1 MRNKKPRVVV
11 FFGGDSS
18 NHDLSQ
24 ETGHWVCNY
33 IPRSKY
39 QVTPV
44 HITTNGEWQVPMGGL
59 PQYGPVGDIMDN
71 LFAAVPATSPAQGM
85 ERLLRTP
92 PDVLMTVVRGQGG
105 DDGALHGLG
114 NMLSVPVVGSSLQS
128 CQQTSDKHVCA
139 QCTVDI
145 ISSPFSHRY
154 SKLDSIEDIKD
165 DVRESFMPP
174 LFVKPM
180 GQEGSFGVIA
190 VDSLDELG
198 LALKQAQQVGDVLVQ
213 ERVDGTEVSVSL
225 FDDRRGVLRV
235 LPPTIVIPK
244 KAQFYDHLAK
254 RRAGRVKLHTPITD
268 SNPLLDEV
276 EEIARDVYEELGCQG
291 LVSLDMIIGD
301 DSTQLLEVNTVPTF
315 TTLTPLRQQLKAAG
329 VRPNGLFD
337 SLIRR
342 SLEEG

>member
-11 FFGGDSS
+11 FFGGDSGS
-18 NHDLSQ
+18 HDLSV

-33 IPRSKY
+33 VPRSKY

-44 HITTNGEWQVPMGGL
+44 RVTPDGKWQVPLGGL
-59 PQYGPVGDIMDN
+59 PQYGPVGNIMNN
-71 LFAAVPATSPAQGM
+71 LFSAVPETSPTQGM
-85 ERLLRTP
+85 ERLLKTP
-92 PDVLMTVVRGQGG
+92 IDALMTVVRGQGG

-114 NMLSVPVVGSSLQS
+114 NMLSVPVVGSSLKS

-139 QCTVDI
+139 QSTADI
-145 ISSPFSHRY
+145 VSSPLSRRY
-154 SKLDSIEDIKD
+154 SKMDDIEDIKD
-165 DVRESFMPP
+165 DVREFFMPP
-174 LFVKPM
+174 LFVKPV

-198 LALKQAQQVGDVLVQ
+198 PALKAAQQTGDVLVQ
-213 ERVDGTEVSVSL
+213 EKANGTEVSVSL

-235 LPPTIVIPK
+235 LPPTIVVPE
-244 KAQFYDHLAK
+244 KAHFYDHLAK
-254 RRAGRVKLHTPITD
+254 RRIGRVKLHTPITD

-276 EEIARDVYEELGCQG
+276 EEIARDVYEELDCQG
-291 LVSLDMIIGD
+291 LVSFDMIIGD
-301 DSTQLLEVNTVPTF
+301 DTTQLLEVNTVPTL
-315 TTLTPLRQQLKAAG
+315 TTLTPLRQQLKVAG
-329 VRPNGLFD
+329 VRPGGLFD